1 MSKNYIKLQN
11 QGNIYQNLM
20 LLNEMLNSVGYADEK
35 GYFTKKAVAEIA
47 IKESMITSAGKMG
60 DDIIDIVNDTEIEE
74 GLNSVLQNAKAR
86 MQILR
91 VLGLVSTD
99 YDSEL
104 YAITDLGE
112 KLLKRVF
119 PDSNDDIPNFSLLRE
134 AFMGISTTSEI
145 YEYYCDLTFNCYL
158 GYEICYALACLDYK
172 IGTSEMPVITTYS
185 IEEIDEYVDTV
196 KEYRFKK
203 QKIPITHEHF
213 PKTQKGEPLKQASNI
228 TRSINQILRICDIL
242 EKKSISIDG
251 DNYYIC
257 TEIGKKYVDA
267 VKKSMQPKSKLTFW
281 TPQKFRKQNLL
292 EQKKIC
298 NFGYNNMLDRS
309 GYDVLIAY
317 ESALNDGKYMYWW
330 NGKNYDMPEMFFPST
345 SRLINGHA
353 FILGAIRRT
362 LSPGGAH
369 YVPAV
374 IIDGMVTILN
384 DEYDFAAK
392 QVVADGMNT
401 YILVNDVSGRSN
413 WSLIYKNLQ
422 CMDLPNNI
430 VVPEKLRKYYA
441 QNLNDDGAT
450 TTLVNLGIT
459 AIAVVKNG
467 R

>member
-1 MSKNYIKLQN
+1 MKNYLFFLIGLLALVSCTN
-11 QGNIYQNLM
+11 EGDEPRPNPTGGEDLYFATPGFPGYPEMIYNLDGDTIYQCAEGYHIVE
-20 LLNEMLNSVGYADEK
+20 LLGDGSDWYASLRTEDGIHSVVKDSTTIYTTQE
-35 GYFTKKAVAEIA
+35 TIWCMA
-47 IKESMITSAGKMG
+47 IENGIVYTVQEDRSESTFWVYKDFERLYELDRNVNFNTICVS
-60 DDIIDIVNDTEIEE
+60 DDIVSFTVFSTTKPYVWINGITVEFGGPNSAPEE
-74 GLNSVLQNAKAR
+74 G
-86 MQILR
+86 
-91 VLGLVSTD
+91 
-99 YDSEL
+99 
-104 YAITDLGE
+104 
-112 KLLKRVF
+112 
-119 PDSNDDIPNFSLLRE
+119 
-134 AFMGISTTSEI
+134 
-145 YEYYCDLTFNCYL
+145 
-158 GYEICYALACLDYK
+158 
-172 IGTSEMPVITTYS
+172 
-185 IEEIDEYVDTV
+185 
-196 KEYRFKK
+196 
-203 QKIPITHEHF
+203 
-213 PKTQKGEPLKQASNI
+213 
-228 TRSINQILRICDIL
+228 
-242 EKKSISIDG
+242 
-251 DNYYIC
+251 
-257 TEIGKKYVDA
+257 
-267 VKKSMQPKSKLTFW
+267 
-281 TPQKFRKQNLL
+281 
-292 EQKKIC
+292 
-298 NFGYNNMLDRS
+298 FGYTFGCDRS
-309 GYDVLIAY
+309 GYDVLITY
-317 ESALNDGKYMYWW
+317 EGALNDGKYMYWW